1 MKIKTTAKATKK
13 APVNKRTTKAKGR
26 SLAAGRLSRSK
37 RSAGAVTTGT
47 TDATPPRHTSKKAMI
62 EALVRR
68 TEGAVTAD
76 LMAAT
81 GWQEHSVRAALTG
94 LRKAG
99 HAISRDRNDS
109 GTTRYRLAG
118 AV

>member
-1 MKIKTTAKATKK
+1 
-13 APVNKRTTKAKGR
+13 
-26 SLAAGRLSRSK
+26 
-37 RSAGAVTTGT
+37 
-47 TDATPPRHTSKKAMI
+47 MI

-68 TEGAVTAD
+68 EGGAVIAD
-76 LMAAT
+76 LTAAT

-99 HAISRDRNDS
+99 HTISRDRDAD
-109 GTTRYRLAG
+109 GTMRYRVAG